1 MVFHPFN
8 KPLKINV
15 TKIHKKAITE
25 KTCIKYLGVIIDS
38 TLSWKDHI
46 CNLTKKLSRVI
57 GVMFK
62 LRPFVNLKIMR
73 NVYHALFFSHI
84 VYGIQVWGTVCDI
97 HLKALQ
103 VLQNRIVRLITYN
116 DQFPIIP
123 GPLPAS
129 NPIFSK

>member
-1 MVFHPFN
+1 M
-8 KPLKINV
+8 KINV
-15 TKIHKKAITE
+15 TIKIHKKAITE

-62 LRPFVNLKIMR
+62 LRPFVNLKIMK
-73 NVYHALFFSHI
+73 NIYYALLFSHI
-84 VYGIQVWGTVCDI
+84 VYGIQVWGTACDI

-103 VLQNRIVRLITYN
+103 VLQNRTVRLITYN

-123 GPLPAS
+123 GLPPAS
-129 NPIFSK
+129 NPIFSKLGLLKI